1 LQYSDEKTRKIL
13 QERAAKLAIPEK
25 ISTAQDTQQSKSFV
39 MVEICDETFGFEQ
52 EFVKEVI
59 LLRNMAVLP
68 GLPPQIKGIIY
79 QRGRMVA
86 VNSLT
91 EIFDLE
97 ASSKPEE
104 RVMIAEKDG
113 LLMGFLI
120 DSVKGTKDIN
130 EREIQQEL
138 PNMSELQKELTIGLS
153 PQGESLVSLGKL
165 FNHPALVLK

>member
-1 LQYSDEKTRKIL
+1 MQYSDEKTGKIL
-13 QERAAKLAIPEK
+13 QERAAKLAIPGK
-25 ISTAQDTQQSKSFV
+25 ISTAQEARQNKSFV
-39 MVEICDETFGFEQ
+39 MVEICDETYGFEQ

-86 VNSLT
+86 VNSLAVL
-91 EIFDLE
+91 FDLE
-97 ASSKPEE
+97 TSSKSEE

-120 DSVKGTKDIN
+120 NSVKGTKDIID
-130 EREIQQEL
+130 REIQQEL

-153 PQGESLVSLGKL
+153 PQGESLVSLVKL